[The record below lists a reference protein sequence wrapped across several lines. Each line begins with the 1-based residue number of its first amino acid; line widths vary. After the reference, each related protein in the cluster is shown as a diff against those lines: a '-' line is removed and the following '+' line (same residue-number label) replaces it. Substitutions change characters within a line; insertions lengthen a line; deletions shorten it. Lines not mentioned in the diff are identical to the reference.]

1 MERAARFSTSSRGRR
16 SRKRRAMQRGAAS
29 LGCKPPKR
37 HGSDGSD
44 PYFELSGPSRLER
57 RGRQLHCNISGACKL
72 FAPVFRGT
80 RMRLYIIVV
89 GLALS
94 VIGKANPTVVDKG
107 TDAQRSCELLV
118 QGSFRDERE
127 ARSAGSCEGMIE
139 TAVLFSPNLPADV
152 RACPPAQGSVLQSAK
167 VLLRY
172 LDNNPN
178 RVNEPGITIAIE
190 AFRDAWP
197 CHGDD
202 AESPVGA
209 KPKKRAPKKSK
220 E

>member
-1 MERAARFSTSSRGRR
+1 
-16 SRKRRAMQRGAAS
+16 
-29 LGCKPPKR
+29 
-37 HGSDGSD
+37 
-44 PYFELSGPSRLER
+44 
-57 RGRQLHCNISGACKL
+57 
-72 FAPVFRGT
+72 
-80 RMRLYIIVV
+80 MRVYIIVA

-94 VIGKANPTVVDKG
+94 VIGKASATVVDKG
-107 TDAQRSCELLV
+107 TDAQKSCELLV
-118 QGSFRDERE
+118 QDSFRDQGE

-139 TAVLFSPNLPADV
+139 TAMLFSPNLPANV

-172 LDNNPN
+172 LDNNPD
-178 RVNEPGITIAIE
+178 RVNEPGITVAIE

-202 AESPVGA
+202 AGSPIGT
-209 KPKKRAPKKSK
+209 KPKKRAPIKPK